1 MPLGRSAARSRS
13 GSGAVRAGARRRIR
27 ALALAALAL
36 APAGCGAPTESDE
49 PGTIDTVVGSG
60 QTGWLEGGYGGD
72 AGDAR
77 SARLNAPRALAFSAD
92 GTLYIADT
100 DNNRV
105 RSVDPDSGTVN
116 TVAGG
121 GSRDWAGAESATEVA
136 LPEVTDLAVDAY
148 GDTLYIAAMLENQ
161 VAAVDLTDGSIEIL
175 AGRDDGTAIDMRE
188 REAERLRGL
197 WWPSGVAVGPDDTLY
212 IADSGNG
219 RVVAVGP
226 HRGRDTGHPD
236 AEHIRVVAGN
246 GAAAPDAGSWEGG
259 TPPDGEFGD
268 LGRLTVGDDGSVYF
282 VDATLGLRKID
293 GYDHT
298 VGPAWNPDLP
308 RNPQALAVAPE
319 SGTLYAA
326 DGARNRVLAYVPGR
340 RQPVVVAGTGAHGFS
355 GDGGPARQAALDSP
369 GGLAI
374 SAGGDLY
381 IADTHNHRIR
391 VVNDV
396 AAAVGELTD

>member
-1 MPLGRSAARSRS
+1 MPLGRSVARCCSR
-13 GSGAVRAGARRRIR
+13 SGAVRAGAHRRIC
-27 ALALAALAL
+27 ALVLAALVL
-36 APAGCGAPTESDE
+36 APAGCAAPTGTGR
-49 PGTIDTVVGSG
+49 PGTVETVVGTG
-60 QTGWLEGGYGGD
+60 KTGWIDGGYGGD

-100 DNNRV
+100 DNNRI
-105 RSVDPDSGTVN
+105 RSVDPDSNTVN

-121 GSRDWAGAESATEVA
+121 GSKDWAGATSATDVA
-136 LPEVTDLAVDAY
+136 LPEVTDLAVDSY

-175 AGRDDGTAIDMRE
+175 AGRDDGKATDMRE
-188 REAERLRGL
+188 REAKRLRGL
-197 WWPSGVAVGPDDTLY
+197 WWPSGVAVGPDETLY

-219 RVVAVGP
+219 RVIAVGP
-226 HRGRDTGHPD
+226 HRGRGTGHPH

-246 GAAAPDAGSWEGG
+246 GAAAPDAGPWNGG
-259 TPPDGEFGD
+259 TPPGGGFGE
-268 LGRLTVGDDGSVYF
+268 LGRLAVGGDGSVYF

-293 GYDHT
+293 GYDNT
-298 VGPAWNPDLP
+298 VSPAWNPDLP
-308 RNPQALAVAPE
+308 ADPEALAVAAE
-319 SGTLYAA
+319 GGTLYAA
-326 DGARNRVLAYVPGR
+326 DTARNRVLAYVPGR
-340 RQPVVVAGTGAHGFS
+340 REPIVVAGTGTHGFS

-374 SAGGDLY
+374 SPRGDLY

-391 VVNDV
+391 VVYDV